1 MLLGDILTTIKTTDH
16 MKTNIFT
23 SAIASVCFLTLVLSC
38 NDEQLSISDTDI
50 EIKTEQLVTENA
62 GIIYP
67 LSPEFRNS
75 LTKSTGDEFETNW
88 ENWQEIMLSEEKNIS
103 LPWRENSQESIP
115 FDIARDIKKED
126 GWKMLLHTLTEGV
139 IDIDK
144 YIVLYNQR
152 TGIMKVFYFSEVNT
166 PNNTAKWT
174 LKFINDQTWLNMGG
188 DVAIPLNL
196 GMLKSWTCT
205 NAVQGNAK
213 GIVKGWN
220 CFQVALAY
228 NPNNT
233 SVQYM
238 ELLCESENTTNYNLF
253 GTSYAYSNG
262 TILTY
267 ASNQS
272 STPINLNVGTI
283 IGGDAE
289 NYITN
294 NVVNTTRGISL
305 DLIKKAAKIVG
316 KLTGLVNKKPSV
328 IKSDLEITTRGNFE
342 VTGTSTFLSSNT
354 SLRVPFTEDK
364 VGKVGSWNLREQP
377 TVYLNPLADYDPTQ
391 PVSDLGE
398 RFYQLR
404 GMTRCD
410 YDLVINPDLQSHI
423 KKQWVEIDF
432 VQYWRSSSETTKS
445 FLPEKPDCYKDFGS
459 MGVIGNGFQI
469 KYYESDFITGSYQ
482 AGKGIME
489 FDFSNQRF
497 WVRNPYQALIGYD
510 ADVVF
515 VPNAYT
521 YETKKVNINNLYMKV
536 SLYTVTEFEGKEET
550 TISTRTFIPKIEWD
564 PGLYNEYK
572 DLYPKW
578 PPQNSLETEDNES
591 QRPAILYIDEQH
603 PEGLVME
610 YYK

>member
-1 MLLGDILTTIKTTDH
+1 MKTT
-16 MKTNIFT
+16 IFT
-23 SAIASVCFLTLVLSC
+23 SVIASVCFLTFAFSC
-38 NDEQLSISDTDI
+38 NDDQLSVSDTDMG
-50 EIKTEQLVTENA
+50 IKSEQLVAEDV

-67 LSPEFRNS
+67 LSLEFRNS
-75 LTKSTGDEFETNW
+75 LTKSTGNEFETNW
-88 ENWQEIMLSEEKNIS
+88 ENWQEIILSEEKSIS

-126 GWKMLLHTLTEGV
+126 GWKMLLHTLTESV

-152 TGIMKVFYFSEVNT
+152 TGIMKVFYLSEANI
-166 PNNTAKWT
+166 PNNTAKWM
-174 LKFINDQTWLNMGG
+174 LKFINDQSWLNMGA
-188 DVAIPLNL
+188 DVAIPINL
-196 GMLKSWTCT
+196 GTLKSWSCT

-220 CFQVALAY
+220 CFQIALAY
-228 NPNNT
+228 NPNNA

-238 ELLCESENTTNYNLF
+238 EILCESENVTNFNLF
-253 GTSYAYSNG
+253 GSSYAYSNG

-267 ASNQS
+267 GSTQS
-272 STPINLNVGTI
+272 STPLNINVGTI

-294 NVVNTTRGISL
+294 NVVNTTRSISM
-305 DLIKKAAKIVG
+305 DMIKKAAKIVG
-316 KLTGLVNKKPSV
+316 KLTGLLNKKPSV

-342 VTGTSTFLSSNT
+342 VTGISTSLSSNT
-354 SLRVPFTEDK
+354 SLRVPFTESK
-364 VGKVGSWNLREQP
+364 VGKIGSWNLRNQP
-377 TVYLNPLADYDPTQ
+377 TVYLNPLADYDPSQ
-391 PVSDLGE
+391 PASDLGE
-398 RFYQLR
+398 RTYHLR

-432 VQYWRSSSETTKS
+432 VQYWLNPSNTAEA
-445 FLPEKPDCYKDFGS
+445 FLPQRPDCYTDFGS
-459 MGVIGNGFQI
+459 LGGIGRGFQMI
-469 KYYESDFITGSYQ
+469 YNESDFISGSFRG
-482 AGKGIME
+482 GKGIME

-497 WVRNPYQALIGYD
+497 LVRNPYQALIGYD
-510 ADVVF
+510 ANVVF

-521 YETKKVNINNLYMKV
+521 YDTKLVSINDLFMRV

-564 PGLYNEYK
+564 PDLYNEYK

-578 PPQNSLETEDNES
+578 GNRNILETENIENP
-591 QRPAILYIDEQH
+591 RPAILYIDEQH
-603 PEGLVME
+603 PEGLPMK